1 MHFFCLFFREKKK
14 IILLLYL
21 LIMFSICLRIP
32 APRSLAVTPPSSPN
46 RWLLWG
52 FQHPHT
58 YAFQGRWRTQNTH
71 KRQLLCPAGME
82 SAACSTKLKMGSLAS
97 AIHLEG
103 QRTKLGCA
111 WRMMEKKKKKKKQVG
126 NSFTGKSNIY
136 CPSFPFFFS
145 PPIFLLKRMFA
156 VLLNNTCRCPLEL
169 ERPKQTTNN
178 GVSYHGKTCVDNK

>member
-32 APRSLAVTPPSSPN
+32 APRSLAVTRPSSPN

-111 WRMMEKKKKKKKQVG
+111 WRMMEQKKKKKKQVG

-136 CPSFPFFFS
+136 CPSFPFFFF
-145 PPIFLLKRMFA
+145 PPYLLVEKDVCCVIEQYVQMSLRA
-156 VLLNNTCRCPLEL
+156 QKTQTNHKQRSILSWEDTCW
-169 ERPKQTTNN
+169 
-178 GVSYHGKTCVDNK
+178 

>member
-32 APRSLAVTPPSSPN
+32 APRSLAVTRPSSPN

-111 WRMMEKKKKKKKQVG
+111 WRMMEQKKKKKKTSRQL
-126 NSFTGKSNIY
+126 IY
-136 CPSFPFFFS
+136 REIKHLLPFFSFFFF
-145 PPIFLLKRMFA
+145 PPYLLVEKDVCCVIEQYVQMSLRARKTQTNHKQRSILSWEDM
-156 VLLNNTCRCPLEL
+156 CR
-169 ERPKQTTNN
+169 
-178 GVSYHGKTCVDNK
+178 